1 MRYFFAA
8 ATNERRPDRNLLL
21 HEFEHD
27 SSRKNKKE
35 RTRQNNCIN
44 LSNGDFYSGS
54 EKKVNRNSFLG
65 GGGGGVGIASLLS
78 KTHTV
83 WNAFRQ
89 FRSLCQL
96 RAAITRNDGPVSSF
110 QVKLPSTG
118 LLLFKIAK
126 TIEYIILHTTN
137 YKFT

>member
-8 ATNERRPDRNLLL
+8 ATNEQRPDRNLLL

-65 GGGGGVGIASLLS
+65 GGGGLEL
-78 KTHTV
+78 H
-83 WNAFRQ
+83 
-89 FRSLCQL
+89 LCYL
-96 RAAITRNDGPVSSF
+96 KRTLFGMHSANLDRFANF
-110 QVKLPSTG
+110 G
-118 LLLFKIAK
+118 LLLLETMDPFQVSK
-126 TIEYIILHTTN
+126 
-137 YKFT
+137 

>member
-54 EKKVNRNSFLG
+54 EKKVNRNSFL